1 MATDVLERWLEEL
14 LATPGITAIR
24 DADEARRMLVADAL
38 RAGDLVSSAPPGA
51 VIDVGSGGGSPG
63 LPLAVT
69 IPDRE
74 FVLLDS
80 QRRRCDFLRAVTG
93 SLRNVEVVWGRAETQ
108 PTDAFAVALAKA
120 LAKPP
125 VAAELCLPLVRPGGI
140 AILWTGE
147 GANLEPA
154 STAAERVGGV
164 VQSEEDGL
172 LVLRKVRA
180 TPEGFPRRPGI
191 AKKRPL
197 A

>member
-80 QRRRCDFLRAVTG
+80 QRRRCDFLRGVTG

-147 GANLEPA
+147 GANLEAA

-164 VQSEEDGL
+164 VESEEDGL

-180 TPEGFPRRPGI
+180 TPEGFPRRPGV

>member
-147 GANLEPA
+147 GAKLEPA